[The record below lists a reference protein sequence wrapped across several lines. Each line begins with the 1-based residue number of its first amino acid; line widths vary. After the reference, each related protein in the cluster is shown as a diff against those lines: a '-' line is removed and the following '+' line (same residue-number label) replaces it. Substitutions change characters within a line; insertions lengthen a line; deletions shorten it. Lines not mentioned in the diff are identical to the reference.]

1 MRRDSMTNRRRR
13 RGIAGEAQLWLR
25 LRAEPLC
32 TFTAWAEAP
41 TLHPQSRR
49 KLALYLDHDHRNHP
63 RPGRRVQGRVLDQD
77 VLRRRR
83 DERVARALMPLQRT
97 NSATASLTPPFRLA
111 QFLLASAGDRR
122 AHQARAPHLVLP
134 KIGDARR
141 RDPDAR
147 EARLPRRLG
156 ARLLGQRRGH
166 VGLRVQPHGVG
177 RGLVQLRAVAD
188 LLREGARGGA
198 ERRLARRAAARLPHL
213 LGAQRL
219 VRADQVARRPRAAEL
234 DAQRRRRAVAR
245 LRLRDVRRAR
255 NCGALLTI
263 RRNSAHFSDG
273 HPSHLCTGT
282 RRSPRSST
290 PTSSRRSAPP
300 TLFPHKTSAPT

>member
-1 MRRDSMTNRRRR
+1 MAPPAP
-13 RGIAGEAQLWLR
+13 RGVRSRFAPSQLAPYFADATPQIA
-25 LRAEPLC
+25 AESPL
-32 TFTAWAEAP
+32 FS
-41 TLHPQSRR
+41 QN
-49 KLALYLDHDHRNHP
+49 DDRNPP
-63 RPGRRVQGRVLDQD
+63 RPRCRVPRRVLYQD
-77 VLRRRR
+77 VLRQCR
-83 DERVARALMPLQRT
+83 DERGARADA
-97 NSATASLTPPFRLA
+97 SAAHPTLHCLSESSLRLA
-111 QFLLASAGDRR
+111 QFLLASAGDRG
-122 AHQARAPHLVLP
+122 AHQARAAHLVLP
-134 KIGDARR
+134 KARDARR

-177 RGLVQLRAVAD
+177 RGLVQLRAVAH

-255 NCGALLTI
+255 NCGAILTL
-263 RRNSAHFSDG
+263 RRNSAHCSDG

-300 TLFPHKTSAPT
+300 TPSHPKTSAPT